1 VAEREV
7 KLAAAPSFELP
18 SFDRVH
24 DGIDAVEREPEQL
37 ATTYFDS
44 DDLRLA
50 RWGLSLRPRAGQGWT
65 LELPT
70 GESGP
75 LLVREALAFAGNS
88 RPLHAHRPMRTRL
101 ARRLGS
107 RE

>member
-7 KLAAAPSFELP
+7 KLAASPSFELP
-18 SFDRVH
+18 SFDGVH
-24 DGIDAVEREPEQL
+24 DGVDAVKREPERL
-37 ATTYFDS
+37 ATTCFDS

-65 LELPT
+65 LKLPA

-75 LLVREALAFAGNS
+75 LLVREELAFTGNS
-88 RPLHAHRPMRTRL
+88 RPLHAHRPMRTRR